1 MVEKHVRSLKSRKA
15 SSFDNI
21 HNEHLKLGGHSLYI
35 SLAKLFNRIIETGL
49 IPKLCKKGLII
60 PVYKDNGK
68 SRTDA
73 QNYRPITLLPVIYK
87 LFEHILHEKLD
98 AWVISE
104 NIKFPSV
111 QQNAYQR
118 HLVALT
124 ASFCLQ
130 EAIFNNIE
138 QTSKVCWTLR
148 KHLTLYGY
156 KACFIN
162 YLN

>member
-1 MVEKHVRSLKSRKA
+1 M
-15 SSFDNI
+15 
-21 HNEHLKLGGHSLYI
+21 YI

-60 PVYKDNGK
+60 PVYKDNRK

-73 QNYRPITLLPVIYK
+73 QNYRPITLLPVIDK
-87 LFEHILHEKLD
+87 LFEQILHEKLN

-111 QQNAYQR
+111 QHNAYQR
-118 HLVALT
+118 HLAALT

-130 EAIFNNIE
+130 ESIFNNRTN
-138 QTSKVCWTLR
+138 Q
-148 KHLTLYGY
+148 
-156 KACFIN
+156 
-162 YLN
+162 